1 MIDLIGIGKTFYKGQ
16 VNETKALNSINLH
29 IEKGAFV
36 VLVGANG
43 SGKSTLLNCIAG
55 SLSVDTGT
63 INVAGTDV
71 TQMADYQRSKWISR
85 VFQNPLHGTA
95 PDLSIYDNFR
105 LAAIRTQSKTIWRHS
120 NTTTKSR
127 IKEAV
132 ATLKIGLE
140 NKLDTPMGQLSGGQR
155 QALTLLLG
163 TFDNT
168 KVLLLDE
175 PTAALDPKSAAM
187 VLNVAKEVIANH
199 HLTVILVTHNMRHAI
214 ELGNR
219 LIYMEGGNVM
229 KDLNEEEKH
238 KLSQQ
243 DIYSW
248 F

>member
-1 MIDLIGIGKTFYKGQ
+1 MIEIVGIEKTFYKGQ

-29 IEKGAFV
+29 IGKGEFV
-36 VLVGANG
+36 VLVGSNG

-55 SLSVDTGT
+55 SLSVDAGT
-63 INVAGTDV
+63 INIAGADV

-105 LAAIRTQSKTIWRHS
+105 LAAIRTQSKTVWKHNS
-120 NTTTKSR
+120 AETKKR
-127 IKEAV
+127 IQETV

-140 NKLDTPMGQLSGGQR
+140 HKLDTPMGQLSGGQR

-163 TFDNT
+163 TFDDT

-187 VLNVAKEVIANH
+187 VLNVAKDVISNKN
-199 HLTVILVTHNMRHAI
+199 LTVILVTHNMRHAI

-219 LIYMEGGNVM
+219 LIYMEGGNVL
-229 KDLNEEEKH
+229 KDLNEQEKL
-238 KLSQQ
+238 KLTQQ
-243 DIYSW
+243 QIYSW